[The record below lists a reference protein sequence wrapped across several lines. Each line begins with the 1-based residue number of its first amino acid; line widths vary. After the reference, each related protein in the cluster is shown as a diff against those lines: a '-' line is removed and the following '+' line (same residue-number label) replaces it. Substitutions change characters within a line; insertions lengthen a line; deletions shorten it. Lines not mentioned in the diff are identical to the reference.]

1 MERCKKPDGRI
12 TEKVLEKCL
21 KCNKTVTERLIRSRG
36 GAWHPG
42 CFVCE
47 TCQKPL
53 EGIPFTATPIDKP
66 YCIPCYQ
73 DKFSPR
79 CAACR
84 NPIVPREGEKEAIR
98 LIDKGR
104 SYHPACYYKKKA
116 PPKDAGTKT
125 AVLPTPRPDEGT
137 NTAHEPT
144 PKPDEGTSTAA

>member
-1 MERCKKPDGRI
+1 MPAFDHLIKREQFTCISLIFICKVVQ
-12 TEKVLEKCL
+12 KVLEKCL

-73 DKFSPR
+73 ETKARILHMSPR
-79 CAACR
+79 L
-84 NPIVPREGEKEAIR
+84 NLTKVPLLR
-98 LIDKGR
+98 L
-104 SYHPACYYKKKA
+104 S
-116 PPKDAGTKT
+116 
-125 AVLPTPRPDEGT
+125 LLQ
-137 NTAHEPT
+137 
-144 PKPDEGTSTAA
+144 KPVRF